1 MLPEPKGGRPGILGQ
16 RAAAV
21 VGAVFVMPRS
31 LGRCLQ
37 TSFARSVTYG
47 LASFVVVIRMTV
59 APIPIRRL
67 LLRFRFSKGTIIFV
81 SLAEVLTIGTVFV
94 VIPMVI
100 VLVAT
105 VIDPVLVLIVSM
117 VFFLAP
123 IVLRLGGST
132 NCCWSGK
139 GCSKKKGTEQISVT
153 TVHVVFL
160 LAQEFQ
166 SRNLWP
172 ATTMP

>member
-1 MLPEPKGGRPGILGQ
+1 MLQEPKGGRTGFLGQ

-31 LGRCLQ
+31 LGRCLK
-37 TSFARSVTYG
+37 TSFARGVNSG
-47 LASFVVVIRMTV
+47 LASVVIVIRMTV

-67 LLRFRFSKGTIIFV
+67 LLRFRFGKGTILFV

-105 VIDPVLVLIVSM
+105 VIDPVLVFIVSM

-153 TVHVVFL
+153 TVHVVIL

-172 ATTMP
+172 ATTMQ